1 VVVDSSAVVSIFLRR
16 PGCERLIAAL
26 SAGSRAAIGAPTLA
40 EAGVELG
47 LATGRDV
54 QGLVLRFVQEFDL
67 TVIPFSD
74 AHSRAAAEAFRRY
87 GRNSPRGK
95 REGGQAPL
103 DFGGCLSYATARLS
117 RQPLLADDA
126 RFGKTDLDLV

>member
-1 VVVDSSAVVSIFLRR
+1 MDSSAVVSIFLRR

-26 SAGSRAAIGAPTLA
+26 SGPNRAGIGAPTLA

-47 LATGRDV
+47 FATGRDL

-87 GRNSPRGK
+87 GNKTAVSKQK
-95 REGGQAPL
+95 RKQSAGL

-126 RFGKTDLDLV
+126 SFERTDLELI

>member
-1 VVVDSSAVVSIFLRR
+1 MVVDSSAVVSIFLRR

-26 SAGSRAAIGAPTLA
+26 SGSSPAAIGAPTLA

-47 LATGRDV
+47 RATGRDV

-87 GRNSPRGK
+87 GGSALKAKGK
-95 REGGQAPL
+95 PGDAL

-126 RFGKTDLDLV
+126 RFAKTDLELI